1 MNTLT
6 PFRAICV
13 GIALLSFGMGH
24 VTTARAQVLPFN
36 DVGIT
41 MGHHHLYVADVELQ
55 KKIWVEALGGELSG
69 NAPRLFVKFPGVFLI
84 LSDSE
89 AREGT
94 DGSAI
99 DHIAF
104 EIRDV
109 AGTRAKLEAL
119 GVPISNAS
127 DTRFDGLIPGG
138 IEVHFIGNPAL
149 ATPTAHRS
157 IVFASADP
165 DAERVWWEKVFGAQT
180 MQEGQT
186 AVSLIPGSRVLFI
199 RKDAAQ
205 APSRGRTLDHTGVG
219 VRDVDAFCK
228 RVTALD
234 VTCER
239 LFGGTI
245 AMVTDPAGVTI
256 EINAGLENR

>member
-1 MNTLT
+1 MNLLT
-6 PFRAICV
+6 PFRSTCV
-13 GIALLSFGMGH
+13 GVAWFALVMGCAA
-24 VTTARAQVLPFN
+24 TARAQVLPFN
-36 DVGIT
+36 DVGVT
-41 MGHHHLYVADVELQ
+41 MGHHHLMVADVELQ
-55 KKIWVEALGGELSG
+55 KKIWVDALGGELSG
-69 NAPRLFVKFPGVFLI
+69 SPPRLFVKFPGVFLI

-89 AREGT
+89 EREGT
-94 DGSAI
+94 AGSAI
-99 DHIAF
+99 DHLAF

-119 GVPISNAS
+119 GLPISNAA
-127 DTRFDGLIPGG
+127 DTRFDALIPGG

-157 IVFASADP
+157 IVFASPDP

-180 MQEGQT
+180 MQEGQR

-199 RKDAAQ
+199 RTDAPQ

-219 VRDVDAFCK
+219 VRDVDAFCE
-228 RVTALD
+228 RVAAFD

-239 LFGGTI
+239 LFGGSI
-245 AMVTDPAGVTI
+245 AMITDPAGVTI

>member
-1 MNTLT
+1 MNTLK
-6 PFRAICV
+6 PFRFVCV
-13 GIALLSFGMGH
+13 GVALLGFTMGYAAT
-24 VTTARAQVLPFN
+24 VQAQVLPFN
-36 DVGIT
+36 DVGVT
-41 MGHHHLYVADVELQ
+41 MGHHHLYVADVDLQ
-55 KKIWVEALGGELSG
+55 KKIWVDVLGGELSG

-84 LSDSE
+84 LSESE

-99 DHIAF
+99 DHLAF

-119 GVPISNAS
+119 GLPISNAAE
-127 DTRFDGLIPGG
+127 TRFDALIPGG
-138 IEVHFIGNPAL
+138 IEVHFIGNPTL

-157 IVFASADP
+157 IVFDSPDP
-165 DAERVWWEKVFGAQT
+165 DAERVWWEKVFGAKT
-180 MQEGQT
+180 MQEGQR

-199 RKDAAQ
+199 RSDKLQ

-219 VRDVDAFCK
+219 VRDVDAFCE
-228 RVTALD
+228 RVAALD

-239 LFGGTI
+239 LFGGSI
-245 AMVTDPAGVTI
+245 AMITDPAGVTI